1 MGYAIEMSRRIN
13 NTNMVANCN
22 NFDEYIRKLAHNSDS
37 YYRMNEY
44 NENSSQKN
52 KKNIELISVYVV
64 IFSENNYDDFLKFI
78 KEIKKEKNI
87 YIECI
92 YQDDVTCD
100 IIYASSKYL
109 KKTIKILLNYI
120 NKIKTILTLKGDIQ
134 CSLSKYL
141 KIVFSIEGISVLI

>member
-44 NENSSQKN
+44 NENSSQKY

-109 KKTIKILLNYI
+109 KKNDKDFVKLYKQNINNSNIKKEIYNAL
-120 NKIKTILTLKGDIQ
+120 
-134 CSLSKYL
+134 CLS
-141 KIVFSIEGISVLI
+141 I

>member
-1 MGYAIEMSRRIN
+1 MGYAIEMSHRIN

-37 YYRMNEY
+37 YYTMNEY
-44 NENSSQKN
+44 NENSSQKY
-52 KKNIELISVYVV
+52 KKKIELISVYVV
-64 IFSENNYDDFLKFI
+64 IFSENNFDDFLTFI

-109 KKTIKILLNYI
+109 KKNDKDFVKLYKQ
-120 NKIKTILTLKGDIQ
+120 NKNKNISNLKKDIYNAL
-134 CSLSKYL
+134 CLS
-141 KIVFSIEGISVLI
+141 I

>member
-1 MGYAIEMSRRIN
+1 MGFAIEMSHRIN
-13 NTNMVANCN
+13 NTNMIANCN
-22 NFDEYIRKLAHNSDS
+22 NFDEYIRKLAHKSDS

-52 KKNIELISVYVV
+52 KKKVELISVYVV
-64 IFSENNYDDFLKFI
+64 IFSENNFDDFLTFI
-78 KEIKKEKNI
+78 KEIKKEKKI

-109 KKTIKILLNYI
+109 KKNDKDFVKLYKQNKNNSNIKKEIYNALCLNI
-120 NKIKTILTLKGDIQ
+120 
-134 CSLSKYL
+134 
-141 KIVFSIEGISVLI
+141 

>member
-1 MGYAIEMSRRIN
+1 MGFAIEMSHKIN

-37 YYRMNEY
+37 YYTMNEY
-44 NENSSQKN
+44 NENSSQKY
-52 KKNIELISVYVV
+52 KKKIELISVYVV
-64 IFSENNYDDFLKFI
+64 IFSENNFDDFLTFI

-109 KKTIKILLNYI
+109 KKNDKDFVKLYKQNKNNSNIKKEIYNAL
-120 NKIKTILTLKGDIQ
+120 
-134 CSLSKYL
+134 CLS
-141 KIVFSIEGISVLI
+141 I

>member
-44 NENSSQKN
+44 NENSSQKY
-52 KKNIELISVYVV
+52 KKKIELISVYVV

-109 KKTIKILLNYI
+109 KKNDKDFVKLYKQNKNNSNIKKEIYNAL
-120 NKIKTILTLKGDIQ
+120 
-134 CSLSKYL
+134 CLS
-141 KIVFSIEGISVLI
+141 I

>member
-120 NKIKTILTLKGDIQ
+120 NKIK
-134 CSLSKYL
+134 
-141 KIVFSIEGISVLI
+141 

>member
-1 MGYAIEMSRRIN
+1 MGYAIEMSHRIN

-37 YYRMNEY
+37 YYTMNEY
-44 NENSSQKN
+44 NENSSQKY
-52 KKNIELISVYVV
+52 KKKIELISVYVV
-64 IFSENNYDDFLKFI
+64 IFSENNFDDFLTFI

-109 KKTIKILLNYI
+109 KKNDKDFVKLYKQNKNNSNIKKEIYNAL
-120 NKIKTILTLKGDIQ
+120 
-134 CSLSKYL
+134 CLS
-141 KIVFSIEGISVLI
+141 I

>member
-1 MGYAIEMSRRIN
+1 MGFAIEMSHRIN
-13 NTNMVANCN
+13 NTNMIANCN
-22 NFDEYIRKLAHNSDS
+22 NFDEYIRKLAHKSDS

-52 KKNIELISVYVV
+52 KKKVELISVYVV
-64 IFSENNYDDFLKFI
+64 IFSENNFDDFLTFI
-78 KEIKKEKNI
+78 KEIKKEKKI

-109 KKTIKILLNYI
+109 KKNDKDFVKLYKQ
-120 NKIKTILTLKGDIQ
+120 NKNISNLKKDIYNAL
-134 CSLSKYL
+134 CLS
-141 KIVFSIEGISVLI
+141 I

>member
-44 NENSSQKN
+44 NENSSQKY

-109 KKTIKILLNYI
+109 KKNDKDFVKLYKQNKNNSNIKKEIYNAL
-120 NKIKTILTLKGDIQ
+120 
-134 CSLSKYL
+134 CLS
-141 KIVFSIEGISVLI
+141 I

>member
-1 MGYAIEMSRRIN
+1 MGFAIEMSHRIN
-13 NTNMVANCN
+13 NTNMIANCN
-22 NFDEYIRKLAHNSDS
+22 NFDEYIRKLAHKSDS

-52 KKNIELISVYVV
+52 KKKVELISVYVV
-64 IFSENNYDDFLKFI
+64 IFSENNFDDFLKFI
-78 KEIKKEKNI
+78 KEIKKEKKI

-109 KKTIKILLNYI
+109 KKNDKDFVKLYKQ
-120 NKIKTILTLKGDIQ
+120 NKNISNLKKDIYNAL
-134 CSLSKYL
+134 CLS
-141 KIVFSIEGISVLI
+141 I

>member
-1 MGYAIEMSRRIN
+1 MGFAIEMSHRIN
-13 NTNMVANCN
+13 NSNMIANCN
-22 NFDEYIRKLAHNSDS
+22 NFDEYIRQLAHNSDS

-52 KKNIELISVYVV
+52 KKKVELISVYVV
-64 IFSENNYDDFLKFI
+64 IFSENNFDDFLTFI
-78 KEIKKEKNI
+78 KEIKKEKKI

-109 KKTIKILLNYI
+109 KKNDKDFVKLYKQIQNNSNIKKEIYNALCLNI
-120 NKIKTILTLKGDIQ
+120 
-134 CSLSKYL
+134 
-141 KIVFSIEGISVLI
+141 

>member
-1 MGYAIEMSRRIN
+1 MGYAIEISRRIN

-44 NENSSQKN
+44 NENSSQKY

-109 KKTIKILLNYI
+109 KKNDKDFVKLYKQNINNSNIKKEIYNAL
-120 NKIKTILTLKGDIQ
+120 
-134 CSLSKYL
+134 CLS
-141 KIVFSIEGISVLI
+141 I

>member
-44 NENSSQKN
+44 NENSSQKY

-64 IFSENNYDDFLKFI
+64 IFSENNYDNFLKFI

-109 KKTIKILLNYI
+109 KKNDKDFVKLYKQNKNNSNIKKEIYNAL
-120 NKIKTILTLKGDIQ
+120 
-134 CSLSKYL
+134 CLS
-141 KIVFSIEGISVLI
+141 I